1 MYPVSFEAD
10 YAAEGRNRLTTF
22 FRWIV
27 ALPWLLVAY
36 LYGIGATVAVVIA
49 WFAMVFTGR
58 YPQGLYD
65 FNAGYL
71 RMANRVNGFYYLLND
86 EWPPFSGEQDSG
98 YPIRIGVAEPQPSY
112 SRAKALF
119 RLIVGIPVMILAW
132 VQSLILSVVT
142 LIAWFAI
149 LFTGRHP
156 QGLFDPARSA
166 AAYLTRA
173 SAYFLLITE
182 DWPPFS
188 LEAGDGASAGQ
199 IQEASASRG
208 PAASPEQEASGAER
222 E

>member
-22 FRWIV
+22 FRWVV
-27 ALPWLLVAY
+27 AIPWLVVAY
-36 LYGIGATVAVVIA
+36 LYGIVASFAVFFA

-58 YPQGLYD
+58 YPRGLYD

-71 RMANRVNGFYYLLND
+71 RMVNRVNGFHYLLTD
-86 EWPPFSGEQDSG
+86 EWPPFGGEEDPG
-98 YPIRIGVAEPQPSY
+98 FPIRIGVSEPMESY
-112 SRAKALF
+112 SRAKAFF

-132 VQSLILSVVT
+132 VQGLILGVVT

-156 QGLFDPARSA
+156 EGLFNPARSA

-188 LEAGDGASAGQ
+188 LEDGTEAPAGQ
-199 IQEASASRG
+199 IQETSASRG
-208 PAASPEQEASGAER
+208 SAAASEKTTSG
-222 E
+222 